1 MPTIAGKQVG
11 PIGYGLMGLTARQT
25 PNSDEANFAAI
36 KTAIESGCTFL
47 NGAEFYGT
55 GPEENSL
62 TLLRRYFS
70 KYPEDAERVAIN
82 IKGGRDF
89 KTLGFDGSPEGVAR
103 SIEHS
108 LEQLGPVGRIAQWG
122 MARKDLSHDYEDET
136 LASIDGYVKSGMI
149 DGISTSE
156 INATTLRSAA
166 RKFRLSALEIEVSLF
181 HTDALTNGLCAACAE
196 LDIPVIAYSP
206 LGRGLLGGCIKRV
219 DDLAL
224 DDMRR
229 DLPWFKDENL
239 QVNLELV
246 EKVEAL
252 ARKRGCTPAQIAI
265 NWLLAL
271 SKRPGMPVII
281 PIPGSS
287 DPGRIKEN
295 AAIIDLTS
303 EDMAEI
309 DGILQGFVAAGDR
322 YPATQMKYLQL

>member
-1 MPTIAGKQVG
+1 MPTIVGKQVG
-11 PIGYGLMGLTARQT
+11 PIGYGLMGLTAIQT
-25 PNSDEANFAAI
+25 PNSDEVNFTAI

-62 TLLRRYFS
+62 TLLRRYFA

-156 INATTLRSAA
+156 ISATTLRSAA
-166 RKFRLSALEIEVSLF
+166 RKFRISALEIEVSLF

-206 LGRGLLGGCIKRV
+206 LGRGLLGGRVKRV

-246 EKVEAL
+246 QKVEAL
-252 ARKRGCTPAQIAI
+252 ARKKGCTPAQIAI

-309 DGILQGFVAAGDR
+309 DGMLQGFVAAGDR
-322 YPATQMKYLQL
+322 YPAIQMKYLQL

>member
-1 MPTIAGKQVG
+1 MPTIVGKQVG
-11 PIGYGLMGLTARQT
+11 PIGYGLMGLTAIQT
-25 PNSDEANFAAI
+25 PNSDEANFTAI

-55 GPEENSL
+55 DPEENSL
-62 TLLRRYFS
+62 TLLRRYFV

-108 LEQLGPVGRIAQWG
+108 LEQLGPVGRISQWG
-122 MARKDLSHDYEDET
+122 MARRDLSHDYEDET
-136 LASIDGYVKSGMI
+136 LASIDGYVKSGRI

-166 RKFRLSALEIEVSLF
+166 RKFRISALEIEVSLF

-206 LGRGLLGGCIKRV
+206 LGRGLLGGRVKRV
-219 DDLAL
+219 NDLAL

-246 EKVEAL
+246 QKVEAL
-252 ARKRGCTPAQIAI
+252 ARKKGCTPAQIAI

-295 AAIIDLTS
+295 AAIIDLAS

-309 DGILQGFVAAGDR
+309 DGMLQGFVAAGDR

>member
-1 MPTIAGKQVG
+1 MPTIVGKQVG
-11 PIGYGLMGLTARQT
+11 PIGYGLMGLTAIQT
-25 PNSDEANFAAI
+25 PDTDEANFTAI

-62 TLLRRYFS
+62 TLLRRYFA

-136 LASIDGYVKSGMI
+136 LASIDGYVKSGRI

-166 RKFRLSALEIEVSLF
+166 RKFRISALEIEVSLF

-206 LGRGLLGGCIKRV
+206 LGRGLLGGRVKRL

-229 DLPWFKDENL
+229 DLPRFKDENL

-246 EKVEAL
+246 QKVEAL
-252 ARKRGCTPAQIAI
+252 ARKKGCTPAQIAI

-309 DGILQGFVAAGDR
+309 DGMLQGFVAAGDR

>member
-1 MPTIAGKQVG
+1 MPTIVGKQVG
-11 PIGYGLMGLTARQT
+11 PIGYGLMGLTAIET
-25 PNSDEANFAAI
+25 PNSDEANFTAI
-36 KTAIESGCTFL
+36 KAAIESGCTFL

-55 GPEENSL
+55 DPEENSL
-62 TLLRRYFS
+62 TLLRRYFA
-70 KYPEDAERVAIN
+70 KHPEDAERVAIN

-108 LEQLGPVGRIAQWG
+108 LEQLGPVGRISQWG
-122 MARKDLSHDYEDET
+122 MARRDLSHDYEDET

-166 RKFRLSALEIEVSLF
+166 RKFRISALEIEVSLF

-206 LGRGLLGGCIKRV
+206 LGRGLLGGRVKRV

-239 QVNLELV
+239 QVNLGLV
-246 EKVEAL
+246 QKVEAL
-252 ARKRGCTPAQIAI
+252 ARKKGCTPAQIAI

-271 SKRPGMPVII
+271 SKRQGMPVII

-309 DGILQGFVAAGDR
+309 DSMLQGFVAAGDR